1 MLTEKQEKI
10 NKENSG
16 GEKGIFRIIRYGT
29 MSDDMVNPL
38 CAYRK
43 TGKNLAE
50 RRGFEPALYAQSF
63 IVTYIVTYF

>member
-1 MLTEKQEKI
+1 MWHNAAIEA
-10 NKENSG
+10 ENDQKKSG

-43 TGKNLAE
+43 TRKNK
-50 RRGFEPALYAQSF
+50 
-63 IVTYIVTYF
+63 